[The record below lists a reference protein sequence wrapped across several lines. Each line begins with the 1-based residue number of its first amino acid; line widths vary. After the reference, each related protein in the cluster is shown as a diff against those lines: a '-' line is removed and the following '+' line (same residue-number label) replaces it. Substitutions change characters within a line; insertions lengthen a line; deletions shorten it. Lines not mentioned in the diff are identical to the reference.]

1 MINIFLK
8 TINDIFLQDYMKK
21 YTTIGLSLPIET
33 ATRIDTERGELGRSL
48 YIRKIIERGLSAAV
62 GASNNQTK

>member
-1 MINIFLK
+1 
-8 TINDIFLQDYMKK
+8 MKR

-48 YIRKIIERGLSAAV
+48 YIRKIIQRGLSAA
-62 GASNNQTK
+62 GASNLITK